1 MDFFFPVA
9 AVLVVLLI
17 PVALIVGIVLVVRR
31 ARDTEPVPGIGTTR
45 RLFLYWLAFISLMLA
60 ASGLT
65 MLVASTL
72 EQLFETSFGRGGSS
86 DQAAFG
92 LAATI
97 VGFPIWLLLMR
108 AGPKSLATYPG
119 EAGSL
124 GRKFYAYSVLLISAN
139 VVAYTATQTLSG
151 LFSFDDLGASDFA
164 APLVWAAVWYY
175 HWRAESIEG
184 QPSLVAVALRKVY
197 LYLTAA
203 YGLIM
208 LAAGGAFLLHGVLN
222 NAYASLFRN
231 NLLIDPK
238 FSDIW
243 NNEVRMAT
251 ALAIVGGAW
260 WWFHWHRG
268 ASGDRTSEIRLAAVY
283 VLGIFGGLVV
293 TVSGISIAVFTTLV
307 WFIDTE
313 SDSSAANR
321 FESLPTAIAVTVAGV
336 GLWIYHR
343 RLSQQDSAEDAQRA
357 ESGERVYR
365 YLAAA
370 VGLATLAVG
379 VSLLIG
385 RIVALIVD
393 ASTSSVIGSFND
405 ASPTAGALTA
415 ILVGA
420 PLWVRYWLQRQA
432 FIVAADARA
441 HEITTLSRRAYMFSV
456 FGVAILATLIAASAV
471 LFRILLATF
480 DGHLRP
486 QVFFDSQWGIGI
498 VAAAALIAAYH
509 WQVMKEDRALEPESE
524 SASAPVPAAPPKRIT
539 AVASSAARATANQ
552 IASQANATVTHWERR
567 DDVGAPQLTAEQASD
582 LADAVSNAAGEHV
595 LLIADASGVQI
606 IPL

>member
-1 MDFFFPVA
+1 MDFFFPFA
-9 AVLVVLLI
+9 SILVGLLI

-31 ARDTEPVPGIGTTR
+31 ARDIEPVPGIGTTR

-65 MLVASTL
+65 MLVGSTL
-72 EQLFETSFGRGGSS
+72 EQLFESSFGRGGSS

-108 AGPKSLATYPG
+108 AGSKSLATYPG

-151 LFSFDDLGASDFA
+151 LFAFDDLGASDFA

-175 HWRAESIEG
+175 HWRAEAIEG
-184 QPSLVAVALRKVY
+184 QPSLVAVAMRKIYV
-197 LYLTAA
+197 YLTAA

-208 LAAGGAFLLHGVLN
+208 LAAGAAFLLHDILD
-222 NAYASLFRN
+222 NAYTDLFRT

-238 FSDIW
+238 FSDFW
-243 NNEVRMAT
+243 NNEVRTAT

-268 ASGDRTSEIRLAAVY
+268 ASGDRTSEIRLASVY

-293 TVSGISIAVFTTLV
+293 TVSGISIAVFTILL

-313 SDSSAANR
+313 SDSSAANH
-321 FESLPTAIAVTVAGV
+321 FDTLSTAIAVTVTGV
-336 GLWIYHR
+336 ALWIYHHR
-343 RLSQQDSAEDAQRA
+343 VSQQDAAEDAQRA

-385 RIVALIVD
+385 RTVALIVD

-432 FIVAADARA
+432 SIVAADVSASAR
-441 HEITTLSRRAYMFSV
+441 ERTTLSRRAYMFSV
-456 FGVAILATLIAASAV
+456 FGIAILATLISASVV
-471 LFRILLATF
+471 LFRILLAAF
-480 DGHLRP
+480 DGDLRP

-498 VAAAALIAAYH
+498 VAAAALISAYH
-509 WQVMKEDRALEPESE
+509 WQVMKEDRALEPET
-524 SASAPVPAAPPKRIT
+524 APAPIAPPKRIT
-539 AVASSAARATANQ
+539 AVASSAARSTVNL
-552 IASQANATVTHWERR
+552 IASQANATVAHWERR
-567 DDVGAPQLTAEQASD
+567 DDAGVPVLTEEQASD
-582 LADAVSNAAGEHV
+582 LASTVSNSLSQH
-595 LLIADASGVQI
+595 LLLVVDGSGVQV